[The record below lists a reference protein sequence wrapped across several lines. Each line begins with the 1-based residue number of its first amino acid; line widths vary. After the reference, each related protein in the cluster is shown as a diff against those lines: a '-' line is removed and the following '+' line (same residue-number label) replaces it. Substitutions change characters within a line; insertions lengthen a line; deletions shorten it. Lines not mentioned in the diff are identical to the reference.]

1 MDSWHLEYSFDVDME
16 NRVIYE
22 KIYGVW
28 RESTAKSYFDDF
40 KKEVTPLLD
49 KPWAKLIDLSNW
61 KTSSPEVI
69 EIIGEHL
76 EWCRKNK
83 MVASINIINNPV
95 TYGQLMRMF
104 SRGKTKEVSQTFRNR
119 EDGLKALRDLGFNT
133 DR

>member
-1 MDSWHLEYSFDVDME
+1 MISWHLEYSFDVDIE
-16 NRVIYE
+16 NRIIYE

-28 RESTAKSYFDDF
+28 RENTAKSYFEDF
-40 KKEVTPLLD
+40 KKEVSPLLD
-49 KPWAKLIDLSNW
+49 LPWAKLIDLSNW

-76 EWCRKNK
+76 EWCRKHK
-83 MVASINIINNPV
+83 MVVSINIINNPV

-104 SRGKTKEVSQTFRNR
+104 SRGKTKEISQTFRNR
-119 EDGLKALRDLGFNT
+119 EDGLKALQELGFKT